1 MRKIFFICYLILFNS
16 PLSSQNCWQTS
27 DYSIWEYTNF
37 RENELFNQPFS
48 TINPDYLLLD
58 AAVFYLTNEERAEL
72 GLSVLR
78 YNKLLEVAAF
88 NHSMKMA
95 TTGFFDHTNR
105 LDATRRGTTERG
117 KLAGVANPRIAE
129 NIAYNYNYTDGKTY
143 IQVAQ
148 KLVEQWMNSPGH
160 RSNIL
165 SNNGKQMGM
174 GTFYVNGRMYGT
186 QVFQWF
192 EFVIESAAGGI
203 DRLPVIKCNSEKK
216 DNINR
221 IERTSKQS
229 NSVNVP
235 INEDENVNDRLDKS
249 NSNLVKK
256 DQTIYKLTAENNKLN
271 NIVNLLNKKIKEKDD
286 QYIKLYSEYQTLSKQ
301 KRKKNNVK
309 FQNHKAFV
317 FKLGLNSFYPSISN
331 SISSDFN
338 ESLLSYGAEVLI
350 GANFGESARRNSIG
364 FTLRASQSNRFL
376 TKELNAMMLQPIQFY
391 DVELTTVL
399 KEWFSFGVG
408 AACVTSYGS
417 SDYTINP
424 SASIGL
430 CIGPKDWKIQITQ
443 QASLLSD
450 NTFFGRASL
459 GLSLIL

>member
-1 MRKIFFICYLILFNS
+1 M
-16 PLSSQNCWQTS
+16 SSQNCWQSS

-37 RENELFNQPFS
+37 RKNKLFNQPFS
-48 TINPDYLLLD
+48 IINPDYLLLD

-72 GLSVLR
+72 GFPLLR

-95 TTGFFDHTNR
+95 TTGFFDHTNP

-117 KLAGVANPRIAE
+117 KLSGVVNPHIAE
-129 NIAYNYNYTDGKTY
+129 NIAYNHTDGGETY

-148 KLVEQWMNSPGH
+148 KLVKQWMTSPGH

-165 SNNGKQMGM
+165 SRNGKQMGM
-174 GTFYVNGRMYGT
+174 GTFYVNGRIYGT

-192 EFVIESAAGGI
+192 EFVIENAAGGI
-203 DRLPVIKCNSEKK
+203 DQLPTNKCNSENKGNN
-216 DNINR
+216 DR
-221 IERTSKQS
+221 IARTSTQS
-229 NSVNVP
+229 NSANVP
-235 INEDENVNDRLDKS
+235 KNSDENTNDRLDRS

-256 DQTIYKLTAENNKLN
+256 DQTISKLTAENNNLN
-271 NIVNLLNKKIKEKDD
+271 NIVNLLNNKIKEKDA
-286 QYIKLYSEYQTLSKQ
+286 QYNKLYSEYQALSKQ
-301 KRKKNNVK
+301 KLKKNSVK
-309 FQNHKAFV
+309 SQNREAFI

-331 SISSDFN
+331 SISSDLN
-338 ESLLSYGAEVLI
+338 ESLLSYGAEVLL
-350 GANFGESARRNSIG
+350 GANFGESAKRNSIG
-364 FTLRASQSNRFL
+364 FALRASQSNRFL

-408 AACVTSYGS
+408 VACVTSYGS

-430 CIGPKDWKIQITQ
+430 CIGPKDWKFQITQ